1 MAAQALNFSA
11 SGAFIILNMKKY
23 KTSIKLAWLLRNRN
37 YSLKIKRDVSK
48 SDLLKS
54 TYCLDKYMRWIEV
67 KNFDKTSIVKLE

>member
-23 KTSIKLAWLLRNRN
+23 KKSIKVEGLLRDR
-37 YSLKIKRDVSK
+37 SHSGEIIRDVSK

-54 TYCLDKYMRWIEV
+54 TYFLDK
-67 KNFDKTSIVKLE
+67 